1 MPNKMIAVI
10 AFFLMTVAA
19 FCAPPFEW
27 EAKSA
32 GNSLTVTARVAPGN
46 YFYANSLILVVTG
59 ADGSAAAM
67 TSSPEAVPH
76 HDEFLGDVGIYP
88 AGTHVWKFTGMPPF
102 KATVNYQGCREKTA
116 ESPAMCFLPKK
127 LDLTPAA
134 SPLAELEEKAA
145 AVEVGK
151 EEFKLDRKVIGLQNV
166 PQFKA
171 FLTGTDVGE
180 AENSGFG
187 ADAGWLWIVLL
198 TVLGGLGLNLTPC
211 VLPMIPV
218 NLAIIGAD
226 GADKMTGFR
235 RGLAYGIG
243 MAAAYGILGV
253 AVILTGARFGELNA
267 SSWFNFAIAAVF
279 VVLALAMFG
288 LFNLDLSGKVNVK
301 PSRIKGGKTVV
312 ALVMGAVAALLAGAC
327 VAPVVIAVL
336 VLAAERF
343 QGGNVLALGLPFL
356 LGVGMALPWPL
367 AGAGLGVL
375 PKPGQFM
382 VTVKYVFGGII
393 LLAALYYGY
402 TGYTLLPGEY
412 SPEAEIARLKAGLA
426 TAREQNKP
434 VLVDLWASWCKNCRS
449 MEKNVLS
456 DPEIK
461 REMEKFVVVKFQAED
476 PGAPGIDGIMK
487 KWDIP
492 GLPAFVILS
501 PQ

>member
-1 MPNKMIAVI
+1 MYKKVI
-10 AFFLMTVAA
+10 AAAALLLAAAVA
-19 FCAPPFEW
+19 FGSPPFEW
-27 EAKSA
+27 EAKSVE
-32 GNSLTVTARVAPGN
+32 NQLIVTARVAPEH
-46 YFYANSLILVVTG
+46 YFYDNSLSFVVTG
-59 ADGSAAAM
+59 ADGKRLLPSEAPKPISHEDDVFGKVEVYSA
-67 TSSPEAVPH
+67 
-76 HDEFLGDVGIYP
+76 GI
-88 AGTHVWKFTGMPPF
+88 HVWKFTGMPPF
-102 KATVNYQGCREKTA
+102 RATVDYQGCRARTA
-116 ESPAMCFLPKK
+116 TEAAMCFMPQTVNLLPGGAPAEK
-127 LDLTPAA
+127 LENAA
-134 SPLAELEEKAA
+134 LDELAEL
-145 AVEVGK
+145 GG
-151 EEFKLDRKVIGLQNV
+151 FKLDRKVIGLQNV

-343 QGGNVLALGLPFL
+343 QSGNVLALGLPFL

-426 TAREQNKP
+426 AAREQNKP
-434 VLVDLWASWCKNCRS
+434 VLVDLWASWCKNCKS

>member
-127 LDLTPAA
+127 LDLIPAA

-145 AVEVGK
+145 AAEVGK

-343 QGGNVLALGLPFL
+343 QSGNVLALGLPFCWASAWRCRGRWPEPDSASCRNRDSSWSRSSTCSAEL
-356 LGVGMALPWPL
+356 SCWRRSITAISVIRCSRASIRRKRKSPGSKPAWPPPANRTSRCWWTSGPVGA
-367 AGAGLGVL
+367 
-375 PKPGQFM
+375 K
-382 VTVKYVFGGII
+382 
-393 LLAALYYGY
+393 
-402 TGYTLLPGEY
+402 
-412 SPEAEIARLKAGLA
+412 
-426 TAREQNKP
+426 TARAWKRMYSAIPKSNGK
-434 VLVDLWASWCKNCRS
+434 WRSSWS
-449 MEKNVLS
+449 
-456 DPEIK
+456 
-461 REMEKFVVVKFQAED
+461 
-476 PGAPGIDGIMK
+476 
-487 KWDIP
+487 
-492 GLPAFVILS
+492 
-501 PQ
+501 

>member
-1 MPNKMIAVI
+1 
-10 AFFLMTVAA
+10 
-19 FCAPPFEW
+19 
-27 EAKSA
+27 
-32 GNSLTVTARVAPGN
+32 
-46 YFYANSLILVVTG
+46 
-59 ADGSAAAM
+59 
-67 TSSPEAVPH
+67 
-76 HDEFLGDVGIYP
+76 
-88 AGTHVWKFTGMPPF
+88 
-102 KATVNYQGCREKTA
+102 
-116 ESPAMCFLPKK
+116 
-127 LDLTPAA
+127 
-134 SPLAELEEKAA
+134 
-145 AVEVGK
+145 
-151 EEFKLDRKVIGLQNV
+151 
-166 PQFKA
+166 
-171 FLTGTDVGE
+171 
-180 AENSGFG
+180 
-187 ADAGWLWIVLL
+187 
-198 TVLGGLGLNLTPC
+198 
-211 VLPMIPV
+211 
-218 NLAIIGAD
+218 
-226 GADKMTGFR
+226 
-235 RGLAYGIG
+235 
-243 MAAAYGILGV
+243 
-253 AVILTGARFGELNA
+253 
-267 SSWFNFAIAAVF
+267 
-279 VVLALAMFG
+279 
-288 LFNLDLSGKVNVK
+288 
-301 PSRIKGGKTVV
+301 
-312 ALVMGAVAALLAGAC
+312 MGAVAALLAGAC

-434 VLVDLWASWCKNCRS
+434 VLVDLWASWCKNCKS

-476 PGAPGIDGIMK
+476 PGASGIDGIMK

>member
-1 MPNKMIAVI
+1 MPNRMIAVI
-10 AFFLMTVAA
+10 VFTLLTAA
-19 FCAPPFEW
+19 VFCAPPFEW
-27 EAKSA
+27 QAESSA
-32 GNSLTVTARVAPGN
+32 DSLTVTARVAPGN
-46 YFYANSLILVVTG
+46 YFYADSLILSVTG
-59 ADGSAAAM
+59 AGGSAATAV
-67 TSSPEAVPH
+67 SSPEAVSH
-76 HDEFLGDVGIYP
+76 RDEFLGDVEIYP

-102 KATVNYQGCREKTA
+102 KAAVNYQGCREKTA
-116 ESPAMCFLPKK
+116 ENPAMCFLPRK

-134 SPLAELEEKAA
+134 SPLAGLEEKAA
-145 AVEVGK
+145 AAEVGK
-151 EEFKLDRKVIGLQNV
+151 EDFRVDRKVIGLLNI

-171 FLTGTDVGE
+171 FLTGADTGGT
-180 AENSGFG
+180 ENSGFD
-187 ADAGWLWIVLL
+187 ADSGWLWIMLL

-253 AVILTGARFGELNA
+253 TVILTGARFGELNA
-267 SSWFNFAIAAVF
+267 SSWFNFTIAAIF

-288 LFNLDLSGKVNVK
+288 LFNLDFSGKVNVK
-301 PSRIKGGKTVV
+301 PSRIRGGKTVV

-343 QGGNVLALGLPFL
+343 QSGNVPALGLPFL

-375 PKPGQFM
+375 PKPGRFM
-382 VTVKYVFGGII
+382 AAVKYVFGVII

-412 SPEAEIARLKAGLA
+412 SPQAEVARLEAGLA
-426 TAREQNKP
+426 AAREQNKP
-434 VLVDLWASWCKNCRS
+434 VLVDFWASWCKNCRS
-449 MEKNVLS
+449 MEKHVLS
-456 DPEIK
+456 DPGIR
-461 REMEKFVVVKFQAED
+461 REMEKFTVVKFQAED
-476 PGAPGIDGIMK
+476 PGAPEIDGIMK